1 MVHFFL
7 NKCSL
12 FMTLW
17 SAYKW
22 VGIQNEKEKEKKK
35 EGEGYNNIV
44 VAIHLFG

>member
-1 MVHFFL
+1 
-7 NKCSL
+7 
-12 FMTLW
+12 MTLW